1 MEQMEIAVKCLL
13 LKNDVVVVSEIVEV
27 GSELGEPDCKLT
39 NPYKLVGES
48 NIPFLEPWITFTD
61 QTEIMIH
68 SDSILTIVEPTEKIT
83 KLYLDLVS

>member
-1 MEQMEIAVKCLL
+1 MEIAVKCLL
-13 LKNDVVVVSEIVEV
+13 LKNDVVLVSEIVEV

>member
-13 LKNDVVVVSEIVEV
+13 LKNDVVLVSEIVEV